1 MSGLEQISGLRR
13 RIPGPGMHSCYF
25 PMFIFGQLS
34 LWQPDRLWQPPDI
47 RKWAVMPR
55 ILRCCWLY
63 VQLRSSLF
71 FNIDQVFPDPDPPIT
86 GENISSIRI
95 FIPAGG
101 SGLEIPGMNEL
112 EKEVRQSTLLDGTS
126 LLGGV
131 WTFMTGI
138 FSLIFGSSLLLVA
151 FGKSYL

>member
-1 MSGLEQISGLRR
+1 M
-13 RIPGPGMHSCYF
+13 
-25 PMFIFGQLS
+25 
-34 LWQPDRLWQPPDI
+34 
-47 RKWAVMPR
+47 
-55 ILRCCWLY
+55 
-63 VQLRSSLF
+63 
-71 FNIDQVFPDPDPPIT
+71 FPDPDPPIT